1 MQLRER
7 SVPISAEPAALCSSS
22 YGCPGNRSYM
32 REFPNRG
39 FATAMLLDV
48 GKPTGR
54 PSDVRIDVIGT
65 EKR

>member
-1 MQLRER
+1 
-7 SVPISAEPAALCSSS
+7 
-22 YGCPGNRSYM
+22 M